1 MTQDQ
6 TKTAVDVSRVTV
18 IGAGTMGAQIAMQAA
33 LSGFSTDLIDISQEQ
48 LNQATSTLTQRLDRD
63 VQKGRRTQD
72 QVDAA
77 WGRLQFS
84 TDRDTAAK
92 GSDYVIEA
100 AIEDLE
106 LKKKLFAELDELCP
120 PHTIL
125 ATNSSNIVSS
135 QIAEATQ
142 RPEKICNMH
151 FFNPALIMKCVEVAP
166 NPATSQE
173 TVETTMALAVA
184 LGKTPVQ
191 LHQEIPGFV
200 ANRLLNAIRKEAL
213 DLYSQGIVSFEDIDT
228 TARTALGHPMGP
240 FELMDLVGIDVAYL
254 IRLAEYEQTGDP
266 DSLPHPELKELY
278 EAGRYGRKTGRGWY
292 TYDDSP
298 AS

>member
-6 TKTAVDVSRVTV
+6 TKTAVDVSRVTI

-48 LNQATSTLTQRLDRD
+48 LNQATSTLTQRLERD

-266 DSLPHPELKELY
+266 NSLPHPELKELY